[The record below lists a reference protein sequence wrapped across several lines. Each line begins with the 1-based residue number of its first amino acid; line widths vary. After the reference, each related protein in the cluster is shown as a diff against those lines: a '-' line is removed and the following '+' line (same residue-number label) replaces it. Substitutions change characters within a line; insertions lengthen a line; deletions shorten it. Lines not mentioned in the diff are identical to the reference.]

1 VTSGKKKKMKVQRP
15 RGFEDISGK
24 DYLTITQLT
33 ESIERVYQGYGF
45 EPLETSVIE
54 YSEMIGSFLPDQD
67 RPNEGVFS
75 FEDDDGNWLSLR
87 YDLTAGLA
95 RYVSENFDSLPKP
108 YRRYQSGFVFRNEKS
123 GPGRF
128 RQFLQIDADTVGSEN
143 PLSDAEMCMMF
154 CDSLEN
160 VGIKRG
166 EYLIRLNSRN
176 LLDALLEQNKI
187 QTEDNTEKTYLS
199 VMRSVDKLDRLGLAA
214 VELLLGK
221 GRKDESGDYTE
232 GAGLDKNQ
240 ISSILSFLE
249 NGNDTK
255 KLNRLK
261 ALENLEMK
269 FGGSQKF
276 SDAVSELNAIS
287 GIIENSGYQEDQ
299 IAIDPSVVRGLSYYT
314 GAIYEADLIF
324 SNNKKLYNYGSV
336 GGGGR
341 YDNLIERLKGVSV
354 PSSGISIGVSR
365 LANALALLNED
376 NLKDNCLDVVVLVM
390 DKEKRSIFYEIAS
403 QLRKEKIIAEC
414 YTGDG
419 GMKAQLRYADKR
431 NAKFVVIVGEDEIAS
446 DTVTIK
452 DLARGKELS
461 ENINDNEEWRSG
473 KGSQISIS
481 KDQLIAEIRRKIKK
495 SS

>member
-1 VTSGKKKKMKVQRP
+1 MY
-15 RGFEDISGK
+15 I
-24 DYLTITQLT
+24 
-33 ESIERVYQGYGF
+33 
-45 EPLETSVIE
+45 
-54 YSEMIGSFLPDQD
+54 
-67 RPNEGVFS
+67 
-75 FEDDDGNWLSLR
+75 
-87 YDLTAGLA
+87 
-95 RYVSENFDSLPKP
+95 
-108 YRRYQSGFVFRNEKS
+108 
-123 GPGRF
+123 
-128 RQFLQIDADTVGSEN
+128 
-143 PLSDAEMCMMF
+143 
-154 CDSLEN
+154 
-160 VGIKRG
+160 
-166 EYLIRLNSRN
+166 
-176 LLDALLEQNKI
+176 KI

-269 FGGSQKF
+269 FCGSQKF

-324 SNNKKLYNYGSV
+324 SNNKKLNNYGSV

-365 LANALALLNED
+365 LASALALLNED

-481 KDQLIAEIRRKIKK
+481 KDQLIAEIQRKIKK